1 MNLTGIV
8 WKALKHVISEWKWK
22 WVFLYFSI
30 QLYVNRT
37 SLRSKWV
44 QLKRKKKRTNRIL
57 VIDSTVAATTF
68 GLPKPNGVIIA
79 GSCKYHRRLAHFLV
93 NFKNQIN
100 KNINHRILEWM
111 KTNIIYLPIAVIKS
125 VELELELWGVLVSC
139 YSASAQTWRNG
150 HFYFYSCF
158 CL

>member
-1 MNLTGIV
+1 M
-8 WKALKHVISEWKWK
+8 K
-22 WVFLYFSI
+22 
-30 QLYVNRT
+30 RT

-44 QLKRKKKRTNRIL
+44 QLKKKKKKKKKRTNRIL

-111 KTNIIYLPIAVIKS
+111 KTNINIFTDCCNKICGIRIRV
-125 VELELELWGVLVSC
+125 VRGFGELLLCLCSDLEKWPFLFLFLFLFIGL
-139 YSASAQTWRNG
+139 SASQSQESNRTQHSPLG
-150 HFYFYSCF
+150 FDIC
-158 CL
+158 